1 MVFEIDPDKPDVP
14 AIARIL
20 FWLGAFS
27 LIGSVVSM
35 LLTFSKLSWVNP
47 TFVMA
52 TAVGAFVLALLL
64 IGQAKTL
71 ELLALV
77 SARVKSRFAIEHTLL
92 AKAGAPAAAV
102 EPKLPTATAPAVGR
116 VISIPEQ
123 VAREQGL
130 TRNPEPRD
138 FR

>member
-14 AIARIL
+14 GIARIL
-20 FWLGAFS
+20 SGMGIFS
-27 LIGSVVSM
+27 LTATVVLM
-35 LLTFSKLSWVNP
+35 LLSFSRAAWVNEDY
-47 TFVMA
+47 A
-52 TAVGAFVLALLL
+52 LAGAGGAFVLALIL

-77 SARVKSRFAIEHTLL
+77 SARVKSRFAIDQTLL
-92 AKAGAPAAAV
+92 AKAAVSSAPA
-102 EPKLPTATAPAVGR
+102 EPKLPVTKAPSTGR